1 MAEKRM
7 FSKQVLWS
15 DKFID
20 LPSPAQVLYFQL
32 SMYADDEGFV
42 NCAGYVRRL
51 TGCSESDIEALC
63 KNGFIIPFESGVYA
77 IAHWKINNNIR
88 SDRMKKTS
96 FSDERDMLYVRADGM
111 YILDPE
117 KRQSRENQPDR
128 KRLRQQNVV
137 KRLTS
142 ARQMTAQAR
151 EVQIRIAQLRAV
163 LMR

>member
-51 TGCSESDIEALC
+51 TGCSEGDIEALC

-77 IAHWKINNNIR
+77 IAHWKINNHIR
-88 SDRMKKTS
+88 SDRMKRPCSQMSVTCSMSVLTGCIYSIPK
-96 FSDERDMLYVRADGM
+96 
-111 YILDPE
+111 
-117 KRQSRENQPDR
+117 KRQSRENQPG
-128 KRLRQQNVV
+128 KKML
-137 KRLTS
+137 
-142 ARQMTAQAR
+142 
-151 EVQIRIAQLRAV
+151 
-163 LMR
+163 